1 MFEESSVAFRME
13 AVLDSGLS
21 ALSHPLSGETMFE
34 GASDAFMRAEAV
46 LDSGLSALGGLQRRE
61 KWALSALESS
71 EKRVVSALKVSEEIA
86 LSSSAASIQA
96 VWRGFLCRTGP
107 YLREFSAREI
117 QRHFRGHYTR
127 NYLAAYLE
135 TQALSDAATRIQ
147 TLDSL
152 C

>member
-1 MFEESSVAFRME
+1 MFEESSVPFMRME

-46 LDSGLSALGGLQRRE
+46 LDSGLSALGGLQRRD

-71 EKRVVSALKVSEEIA
+71 EKRVVSALKASEEIA

-96 VWRGFLCRTGP
+96 VWRGRKMRVGRSFHAGP
-107 YLREFSAREI
+107 ASAK
-117 QRHFRGHYTR
+117 
-127 NYLAAYLE
+127 
-135 TQALSDAATRIQ
+135 
-147 TLDSL
+147 
-152 C
+152 